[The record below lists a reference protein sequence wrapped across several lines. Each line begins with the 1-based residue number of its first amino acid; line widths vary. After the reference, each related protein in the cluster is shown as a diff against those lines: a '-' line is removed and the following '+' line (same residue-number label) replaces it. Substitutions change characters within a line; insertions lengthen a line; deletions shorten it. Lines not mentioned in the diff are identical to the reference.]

1 MRKAEMNDKMKCPN
15 CDLVLTTVIQFG
27 GKRLQC
33 PRCVFHHIDD
43 PDRAE
48 KVEAVYLVLVT
59 IDGKETLPM
68 VKVKDMDF
76 ALLATGNKLLPF
88 LKGNVKDLRAK
99 GVKASLYK
107 YTVREVV
114 ED

>member
-1 MRKAEMNDKMKCPN
+1 MRCPN
-15 CDLVLTTVIQFG
+15 CNLVLTRVKQFDQE
-27 GKRLQC
+27 RWQC
-33 PRCVFHHIDD
+33 PKCVFHHVDE
-43 PDRAE
+43 PDRSE
-48 KVEAVYLVLVT
+48 KVEAVYVVLVT
-59 IDGKETLPM
+59 VNGKETMPIVEVGGYDAPL
-68 VKVKDMDF
+68 V
-76 ALLATGNKLLPF
+76 ATTNKLLPF